1 MTQKLRT
8 WILFLLGLLSSVSLL
23 VFSLIFL
30 SSARPFWRTILPMLL
45 VFFALSTFTFGKVF
59 KKVMQESL
67 RKRLDEQKQAKN
79 SN

>member
-1 MTQKLRT
+1 
-8 WILFLLGLLSSVSLL
+8 
-23 VFSLIFL
+23 
-30 SSARPFWRTILPMLL
+30 MLL